1 VRELVV
7 SNEALFD
14 LPERKTIKRLVDER
28 IFRATC
34 RSDTVQK
41 AVLERLGDADDD
53 VVEAR
58 VIVRNSQELVID
70 DDGSS
75 LVNDE

>member
-1 VRELVV
+1 MVV
-7 SNEALFD
+7 SNEAFFD
-14 LPERKTIKRLVDER
+14 LPVRKTIERVVDER

-41 AVLERLGDADDD
+41 AVLELLGDADDD

-75 LVNDE
+75 FVNDE